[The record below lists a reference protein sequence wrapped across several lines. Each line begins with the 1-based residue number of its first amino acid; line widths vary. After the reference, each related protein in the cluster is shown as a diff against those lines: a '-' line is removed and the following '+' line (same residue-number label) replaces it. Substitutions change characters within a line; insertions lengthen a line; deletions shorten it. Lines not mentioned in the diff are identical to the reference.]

1 MAATLCILVLMVVMN
16 LLQAK
21 SEKNRQ
27 QPRRVRA

>member
-1 MAATLCILVLMVVMN
+1 MFIVILVLMVVMN